1 MNEKTEKQLNSI
13 IKEQLKEIEKLE
25 NQDLEIKSKI
35 KELKKDNKKLQSLF
49 RKRESN
55 QDDDIIP
62 GQKIVED
69 VEWSI

>member
-25 NQDLEIKSKI
+25 KQDLEIKSKI

-69 VEWSI
+69 VE